1 VKRLPLLAL
10 ATSAAICLLC
20 ATAPAAPNI
29 QQDDLGPV
37 PDTGQIAH
45 QTTYV
50 AISPDCHDIAMVV
63 KTDNDAELRINGK
76 SIATADEISD
86 VVFSPAGVRLA
97 YAARRGKTW
106 YAVFDSQE
114 TSVGPSAPSNLLISP
129 DARHLFY
136 LTATADSQTAVVDG
150 KPQKAYSQ
158 IAQVTISFAGFHY
171 AYAGLGNDSLW
182 RVVRD
187 GEETGQAYTSVRQIR
202 FSRDGQQLAF
212 VAANAAGES
221 VQRDATVYGP
231 YYRVTSP
238 PAFSPDGEHL
248 TFGAYQRAPG
258 APLDESGYP
267 VLDAYRV
274 VDGNAV
280 KSAPTTQILYSYG
293 AEGAHVLIAELHLLF
308 NTNGTEF
315 VYIDGLNCAGGGV
328 TEDVTLSPGGA
339 RFACAGHGVLV
350 IDNRRIGYLHHVGP
364 PLFSPDSRRVAYAT
378 ADDPSKIWSMNV
390 DDDRLPDSLVLPT
403 ADFVNSKWLA
413 NTELTDQLSIDN
425 GHSYNGQIPYHF
437 DPDGTLVYFRI
448 EGGHLYRVHWKPDGA
463 TALPTTR
470 P

>member
-1 VKRLPLLAL
+1 VKRLPLHAL

-171 AYAGLGNDSLW
+171 AYAGLGNDCLW

-187 GEETGQAYTSVRQIR
+187 GKETRQAYTSVRQIR

-238 PAFSPDGEHL
+238 PAFSPDSEHL

-274 VDGNAV
+274 VDGNVV

-293 AEGAHVLIAELHLLF
+293 PNGTHVLTVELHVIF
-308 NTNGTEF
+308 NTVEI
-315 VYIDGLNCAGGGV
+315 VYIDGIDCSHRGV
-328 TEDVTLSPGGA
+328 REDVTLSPGGA
-339 RFACAGHGVLV
+339 RFACVGRAQLLVDDELTVNLAG
-350 IDNRRIGYLHHVGP
+350 VGP
-364 PLFSPDSRRVAYAT
+364 PLFSPDSRHLACAVAHGTGKDWFAHNKDWYMN
-378 ADDPSKIWSMNV
+378 ADGNS
-390 DDDRLPDSLVLPT
+390 LPGSLVIPT
-403 ADFVNSKWLA
+403 ADLVNYHDWQP
-413 NTELTDQLSIDN
+413 NTEVTDQLSFDN

-437 DPDGTLVYFRI
+437 DPDGTLVYSLNKRI
-448 EGGHLYRVHWKPDGA
+448 PR
-463 TALPTTR
+463 
-470 P
+470 